1 MNFSPYFNDHWL
13 RTDRKSHP
21 YSYKHNME
29 YIVSHVWKRCFCLGE
44 CYCYY
49 TLTFQDKKGVYRESS
64 QWYIIYVVQKVIDL
78 ENSEVSYTSEC
89 STLWRWVLARLA
101 RSNVASFT
109 AWVASPRR
117 KSSWDAPCC
126 GTWVTRSKRRVFQ
139 QLVNSKLD
147 CWITSDAST

>member
-1 MNFSPYFNDHWL
+1 MNA
-13 RTDRKSHP
+13 
-21 YSYKHNME
+21 
-29 YIVSHVWKRCFCLGE
+29 IA
-44 CYCYY
+44 

-126 GTWVTRSKRRVFQ
+126 GTWVNVQVKEMCVSTAGKLQVGLLNNFWCLRTASLKFAYAYLIFTYCSYIIILHILK
-139 QLVNSKLD
+139 LVLKHSVL
-147 CWITSDAST
+147 CMCPEG